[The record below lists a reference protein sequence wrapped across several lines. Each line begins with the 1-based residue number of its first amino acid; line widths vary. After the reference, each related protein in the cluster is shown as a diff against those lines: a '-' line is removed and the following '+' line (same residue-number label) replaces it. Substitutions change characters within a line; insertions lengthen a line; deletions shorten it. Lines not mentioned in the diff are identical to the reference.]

1 MLYDI
6 MISMKKVIFSG
17 IQPSGS
23 LHIGNY
29 IGAVQQWIKLQDEPD
44 EKEIIFCI
52 VDLHAITVPQDPKVL
67 KENIRELVASWLA
80 CGIDPKKSNIFVQSE
95 NHDHSYLAWI
105 FDCITPIGWMNRMT
119 QFKDKS
125 EKQKE
130 WTSFGLFNY
139 PALMAADILLY
150 DTTLVPVG
158 EDQVQHIE
166 LARDIAEKFNKKY
179 KELFTIPSPVVD
191 KKAARIRSLQNPEK
205 KMSKSEVDP
214 QGTINLLDNLDEVTK
229 KVKKAVTDSGTHVSA
244 DKQTPALENLITIY
258 AKFTNKSNEE
268 AIKELDGK
276 SYSEFKDKLAEAVV
290 VGLKPIQE
298 EYKRI
303 RSDQKILDDVLQKGL
318 EFTSSKSS
326 KKVSEVTEAMGLG
339 R

>member
-1 MLYDI
+1 MTE
-6 MISMKKVIFSG
+6 KVIFSG
-17 IQPSGS
+17 IQPSGN

-29 IGAVQQWIKLQDEPD
+29 IGAIQQWIKLQSEPE

-67 KENIRELVASWLA
+67 KENIHELAASWLA
-80 CGIDPKKSNIFVQSE
+80 CGIDPKKSRIFVQSE

-105 FDCITPIGWMNRMT
+105 FDCITPISWMNRMT

-130 WTSFGLFNY
+130 GTSIGLFNY

-150 DTTLVPVG
+150 DTTHVPVG

-166 LARDIAEKFNKKY
+166 LARDVGEKFNKAFKQI
-179 KELFTIPSPVVD
+179 FTIPAPMVD
-191 KKAARIRSLQNPEK
+191 KKAARIKSLQNPEK

-214 QGTINLLDNLDEVTK
+214 QGTVNLLDNLDEVAK
-229 KVKKAVTDSGTHVSA
+229 KVKRAVTDSSTHVSVESRS
-244 DKQTPALENLITIY
+244 PALENLLTIY
-258 AKFTNKSNEE
+258 AKLVGKEPDDI
-268 AIKELDGK
+268 AKELDGK
-276 SYSEFKDKLAEAVV
+276 SYSEFKDKLAEVV
-290 VGLKPIQE
+290 VTALKPIQQ

-303 RSDQKILDDVLQKGL
+303 RSDEKILDEVFQQGL

-326 KKVSEVTEAMGLG
+326 VKVREVKEAMGLG